1 MVHRVVLLSLLVFS
15 SSATLFSQQPPVA
28 AEPGTEAKQTEKI
41 ETAAERLQRLG
52 TLTDPGPDPDP
63 KTVWNRMGARFTIEK
78 FPKKGAVYDRRPGTV
93 RPLGY
98 INIEREIY
106 QEDAENVWVW
116 QPFYDEPAPVTPP
129 VTEAGSKPTPPPAP
143 ASQYSY
149 LDYTAEQFE
158 FVKQLKAE
166 FNEVVPAASGKTI
179 RFRESSTGLP
189 TGGSWRNSLDVAD
202 MNNDGHLDIIVPPQR
217 GGYDSSRPFIFL
229 GDSKGTW
236 KMWENIEWP
245 APAVYG
251 SVVAGDLNGDKNMDL
266 VLGMHLTGI
275 AAFLGDGKGGFTDAS
290 TGLPE
295 DFPTRKASLVDYD
308 LDGDLDIVALSEGPS
323 MQVAGKLPLGLLR
336 VYVNEG
342 KAKSWRRL
350 EVADEKRQ
358 LAGDSLAIGKFNR
371 DKYPDFAASSIF
383 FHGTDVIHLSEA
395 KGRWSSFGRGWLPF
409 YSYYNGV
416 VAGRFTKS
424 ATDDIVYAFSRT
436 WPTSADPKRIEPPP
450 FNRLVGLE
458 LISFANGKKTR
469 TPIMRSSSTR
479 SVFAIGSAD
488 VDQDKN
494 LDVAYFK
501 PEKGEIVLLLGDGKG
516 SFTQPMLEG
525 VKLGMHTLYELKF
538 SDVNADGR
546 PDLVLM
552 FEELSSSKDGS
563 IRVFLNEG
571 VAAEA
576 NKIVR

>member
-1 MVHRVVLLSLLVFS
+1 MMRRVVLSSLLVFAS
-15 SSATLFSQQPPVA
+15 SLSSFSQQPPAVSA
-28 AEPGTEAKQTEKI
+28 QATEVKQPEKI
-41 ETAAERLQRLG
+41 ESATERLKRLG
-52 TLTDPGPDPDP
+52 TLTDPGRDPDP
-63 KTVWNRMGARFTIEK
+63 KAIWTRMGARFTIEK
-78 FPKKGAVYDRRPGTV
+78 FPKKGAVYDSRPGTV

-98 INIEREIY
+98 INVEREIY

-116 QPFYDEPAPVTPP
+116 HPYYDDLPPVQPP
-129 VTEAGSKPTPPPAP
+129 VTEPGSKPAPPTAP
-143 ASQYSY
+143 SSQSAY

-166 FNEVVPAASGKTI
+166 FSEVVPPVSGKTI

-229 GDSKGTW
+229 GDSKGIW
-236 KMWENIEWP
+236 KMWENIDWP
-245 APAVYG
+245 APGVYG
-251 SVVAGDLNGDKNMDL
+251 SVIAGDLNGDKNMDL
-266 VLGMHLTGI
+266 VLGMHLSGI
-275 AAFLGDGKGGFTDAS
+275 AAFLGDGKGGFTDSS

-295 DFPTRKASLVDYD
+295 DFPTRRASLVDYD

-323 MQVAGKLPLGLLR
+323 MQVEGKMPLGLFR
-336 VYVNEG
+336 MYVNEG

-350 EVADEKRQ
+350 EISDEKRQ
-358 LAGDSLAIGKFNR
+358 LAGDYIAIGKFNR
-371 DKYPDFAASSIF
+371 DKYPDFAAASIF
-383 FHGTDVIHLSEA
+383 FHGTDVIHLSEG

-424 ATDDIVYAFSRT
+424 LTDDVIYAFSRT
-436 WPTSADPKRIEPPP
+436 WPTGADPKRIESPP

-469 TPIMRSSSTR
+469 TPITRSSSTR
-479 SVFAIGSAD
+479 SVFAIGSTD
-488 VDQDKN
+488 VDGDKN

-501 PEKGEIVLLLGDGKG
+501 PEKGEIVMLLGDGKG
-516 SFTQPMLEG
+516 RFSQAVAEG
-525 VKLGMHTLYELKF
+525 VKLGMHTMYDLKF
-538 SDVNADGR
+538 ADVNADGR

-552 FEELSSSKDGS
+552 FEELTNAKDGS
-563 IRVFLNEG
+563 VRVFLNEG
-571 VAAEA
+571 VTAATR
-576 NKIVR
+576 K